1 MTDLEPD
8 AVTTAM
14 SPIVESMATRV
25 DILRV
30 VAEAAT
36 SYRRHLE
43 SLGWDP
49 MVVTGMSAQVLNV
62 WTLEVL
68 K

>member
-1 MTDLEPD
+1 
-8 AVTTAM
+8 
-14 SPIVESMATRV
+14 MATRV

-43 SLGWDP
+43 NLGWDP